1 MVSCDLYLIVLI
13 VLVSLL
19 VLVWLCM
26 VANTGRWSL
35 VSFISNSL
43 VTSLSITFVNILS
56 VSVALC
62 LLF

>member
-13 VLVSLL
+13 LVSLL

-26 VANTGRWSL
+26 VANTGGWSL
-35 VSFISNSL
+35 VSFISNPL

-62 LLF
+62 LL